1 MEGMNNF
8 LYKKY
13 SFSKIFFNAIFF
25 TIYFPFIPGIIPN
38 TDTQPF
44 FLLLNLLLIVH
55 ITFNNLLQ
63 KKQLFTNYKF
73 IVDLFLILLIS
84 FIITNANS
92 LLIDKNIYWTRYIS
106 FLQFVSAILFGIFS
120 IYFVDFKTHYKIII
134 LYAVLT
140 IFYFLSNGFLENLLI
155 SSRSDSF
162 EALKSSGRGARTL
175 SPEPSFFAL
184 HIFNLFLIYKL
195 VFNNK
200 IIKYENHIFILT
212 IFCLIFS
219 LSGYGFV
226 LALLLLLYKFPKIIL
241 SISIIVI
248 LFLNFFLSK
257 IESLQNFRALSLIID
272 VVKND
277 PLIVLKSDRSFY
289 SRLESFNKYIDSISS
304 HFIIGDTFTL
314 FQGGGFISLIS
325 AFGILAMFFFLF
337 IIYKICFGKLKI
349 KFLLILWLLINF
361 ISGPIGIPTLGFIIG
376 LIMRNNKNTLT
387 SFNTIQIE

>member
-1 MEGMNNF
+1 MEGMNNLLF
-8 LYKKY
+8 KKY
-13 SFSKIFFNAIFF
+13 SFSKIFLNAIFF
-25 TIYFPFIPGIIPN
+25 TLYFPFIPGIIPN
-38 TDTQPF
+38 TDTQPL
-44 FLLLNLLLIVH
+44 FLLFNLIFVIFISLNKYFQNIYLIS
-55 ITFNNLLQ
+55 NNKYILDS
-63 KKQLFTNYKF
+63 
-73 IVDLFLILLIS
+73 IIILIIS
-84 FIITNANS
+84 FIIISTNAF
-92 LLIDKNIYWTRYIS
+92 LIEKSIYWTRYIS
-106 FLQFVSAILFGIFS
+106 FLQFVAAILFGIFS

-140 IFYFLSNGFLENLLI
+140 IFYFVSNGFLENLLI

-184 HIFNLFLIYKL
+184 HIFNIFLIYKL
-195 VFNNK
+195 AFNNK

-212 IFCLIFS
+212 LFCLIFS
-219 LSGYGFV
+219 FSGYGFA
-226 LALLLLLYKFPKIIL
+226 LALILLLYKFPKIIL
-241 SISIIVI
+241 IISIIVI
-248 LFLNFFLSK
+248 LFLNFFLKK

-272 VVKND
+272 IVKND
-277 PLIVLKSDRSFY
+277 PLIVLKSDKSFY

-325 AFGILAMFFFLF
+325 AFGILAMCFFLF
-337 IIYKICFGKLKI
+337 IIFKICFGKLKI
-349 KFLLILWLLINF
+349 KLLLILWLLINF